1 MINTKDLCYIIKHNP
16 VKEDNIDHIWES
28 IKSGTGLSDEDLK
41 AQTIGLLDLFSK
53 LYTNK
58 LNNEEALLGQIKSLK
73 REIEVRKKHVTLSES
88 KIQAKKVQEGEKIA
102 RKNKVTKAGIK
113 ALQDRGMT
121 IKEIADL
128 YGCTRQT
135 IYNRLKEKDN
145 EFYG

>member
-1 MINTKDLCYIIKHNP
+1 MINTKDICYIIKHNS

-28 IKSGTGLSDEDLK
+28 IKSGTGLSDKELK
-41 AQTIGLLDLFSK
+41 AQTIGLLDLFTK

-73 REIEVRKKHVTLSES
+73 REIEVRKKHMTLSES

-128 YGCTRQT
+128 YACTRQT

>member
-1 MINTKDLCYIIKHNP
+1 MINTKDLCYIIRHNP
-16 VKEDNIDHIWES
+16 VKEDNIDYIWES